1 MYKNANKMSKI
12 CQLKYFLLISLI
24 YAHCLVNAQSVR
36 DIQKIRNEIK
46 SLGISNDDTDLNR
59 NTVDDELIDRSTP
72 VEVLIKPKDIADYY
86 KTELE
91 RLKQIKDELIKLSD
105 TTTSLL
111 PFGYDYFVK
120 RDSVYFTD
128 NKKINTEYVLG
139 SGDEI
144 LITMWGD
151 VELNIKKV
159 INKNG
164 SVFIDNVGQI
174 TLSGKSINDA
184 LKVLKER
191 FSVKYSTLESLNPTT
206 FIDISVGRLNPI
218 NINMLGSVN
227 LPGTH
232 LVHPNSTII
241 SSLIQTGGIA
251 NVGSLRNIQLIRGG
265 SVLSKIDLYDYLIFG
280 NTGNDLTLL
289 DNDVILIPPL
299 KNRVTITGAVFRE
312 GYFEFKDGENL
323 NDLLKFCLGVRKDF
337 SGDVHIDR
345 TEFNSNLVNKKRLS
359 KNIYE
364 DSDLKLAINDSIHFI
379 GSPEFVPKVY
389 IRGQVLNPGE
399 ITLVENMSIFDLLKQ
414 AGGIDNPSF
423 IKTMDLTR
431 AEFVSRNENS
441 RFSDVRT
448 INIENILKG
457 DYQQNYLLQPF
468 DEISIYPNK
477 NYIKIE
483 NVRIMGEVIFPGSYT
498 LNDNKTSLQDLI
510 NRSGGYSD
518 RAFEEGIKIFRDSSQ
533 VVWSNLKFNLFP
545 GDSIYVPQKP
555 GVVSVKG
562 EIYNPGYIEFRNNLS
577 LKDYINSAGG
587 FTPKADQDKVIIIY
601 PNGNVKRK
609 NFFFYPKVKEGSTIL
624 VNEKD
629 VSEPFDWLS
638 LAATTINLSTSIA
651 TILVLINQTQSSQ

>member
-1 MYKNANKMSKI
+1 
-12 CQLKYFLLISLI
+12 
-24 YAHCLVNAQSVR
+24 
-36 DIQKIRNEIK
+36 
-46 SLGISNDDTDLNR
+46 
-59 NTVDDELIDRSTP
+59 
-72 VEVLIKPKDIADYY
+72 
-86 KTELE
+86 
-91 RLKQIKDELIKLSD
+91 
-105 TTTSLL
+105 
-111 PFGYDYFVK
+111 
-120 RDSVYFTD
+120 
-128 NKKINTEYVLG
+128 
-139 SGDEI
+139 
-144 LITMWGD
+144 
-151 VELNIKKV
+151 
-159 INKNG
+159 
-164 SVFIDNVGQI
+164 
-174 TLSGKSINDA
+174 
-184 LKVLKER
+184 
-191 FSVKYSTLESLNPTT
+191 
-206 FIDISVGRLNPI
+206 
-218 NINMLGSVN
+218 MLGSVN

-241 SSLIQTGGIA
+241 SSLIQIGGIA

-280 NTGNDLTLL
+280 NTSNDLTLL

-312 GYFEFKDGENL
+312 GYFEFKEGENL

-345 TEFNSNLVNKKRLS
+345 TEFNSNGVNKRRVS

-379 GSPEFVPKVY
+379 SSPEFVPKVY

-457 DYQQNYLLQPF
+457 DYQQNYILQPF

-545 GDSIYVPQKP
+545 GDSIFVPQKP

-629 VSEPFDWLS
+629 VNEPFDWLS

>member
-1 MYKNANKMSKI
+1 MYKNTNKMSKI

-24 YAHCLVNAQSVR
+24 STHCLVNAQSIR

-59 NTVDDELIDRSTP
+59 NSVDDELIDRSSP
-72 VEVLIKPKDIADYY
+72 VEVLIQPKDIADYY

-105 TTTSLL
+105 TTNSLI

-191 FSVKYSTLESLNPTT
+191 FAVKYSTLESLNPTT

-232 LVHPNSTII
+232 LVHPNSTVI

-345 TEFNSNLVNKKRLS
+345 TEFNSNVVNKKRLS

-457 DYQQNYLLQPF
+457 DYQQNYILQPF

-510 NRSGGYSD
+510 DRSGGYSN

>member
-1 MYKNANKMSKI
+1 MFKNSNKMSKI
-12 CQLKYFLLISLI
+12 CQLKYFLLTSFIS
-24 YAHCLVNAQSVR
+24 AHCLVNAQSIR
-36 DIQKIRNEIK
+36 DIQKIRDEIK
-46 SLGISNDDTDLNR
+46 SLGIQSDNTDLNR
-59 NTVDDELIDRSTP
+59 NTIDNELIDRSTP

-105 TTTSLL
+105 TTTYLL

-128 NKKINTEYVLG
+128 NKKINTDYVLG

-151 VELNIKKV
+151 AELNIKKV

-174 TLSGKSINDA
+174 SLSGKSINEA
-184 LKVLKER
+184 LKVLKKR

-206 FIDISVGRLNPI
+206 FIDISVGKLNPI

-265 SVLSKIDLYDYLIFG
+265 IVLSKIDLYDYLIFG
-280 NTGNDLTLL
+280 NTKTDLTLL
-289 DNDVILIPPL
+289 DNDVILIPSL

-312 GYFEFKDGENL
+312 GYFEFKEGENL

-345 TEFNSNLVNKKRLS
+345 TEFNSNVLNKKRFS

-364 DSDLKLAINDSIHFI
+364 DSDLKLAINDSIHFVS
-379 GSPEFVPKVY
+379 SPEFVPKVY

-441 RFSDVRT
+441 RLSDVRI
-448 INIENILKG
+448 INIENILNG
-457 DYQQNYLLQPF
+457 DYQQNYILQPF

-498 LNDNKTSLQDLI
+498 LNNNKTSLQELI

-629 VSEPFDWLS
+629 VNGPFDWLS
-638 LAATTINLSTSIA
+638 LATTTINLSTSIA

>member
-1 MYKNANKMSKI
+1 MYKNTNKMSKI

-24 YAHCLVNAQSVR
+24 SAHCLVNAQSIR

-46 SLGISNDDTDLNR
+46 NLGISNDDTDLNR
-59 NTVDDELIDRSTP
+59 NSVDDELIDRSTP

-86 KTELE
+86 KTELD
-91 RLKQIKDELIKLSD
+91 RLKQIKDELIELSD
-105 TTTSLL
+105 TTTNLL

-191 FSVKYSTLESLNPTT
+191 FAVKYSTLESLNPTT
-206 FIDISVGRLNPI
+206 FIDISVGKLNPI

-241 SSLIQTGGIA
+241 SSLIQIGGIA

-280 NTGNDLTLL
+280 NTSNDLTLL

-312 GYFEFKDGENL
+312 GYFEFKEGENL

-345 TEFNSNLVNKKRLS
+345 TEFNSNGVNKRRVS

-379 GSPEFVPKVY
+379 SSPEFVPKVY

-457 DYQQNYLLQPF
+457 DYQQNYILQPF

-545 GDSIYVPQKP
+545 GDSIFVPQKP

-629 VSEPFDWLS
+629 VNEPFDWLS

>member
-457 DYQQNYLLQPF
+457 DYQQNYILQPF

>member
-1 MYKNANKMSKI
+1 MYKNTNKMSKI
-12 CQLKYFLLISLI
+12 CQLKYFILISLVS
-24 YAHCLVNAQSVR
+24 AHCLVNAQSIR

-46 SLGISNDDTDLNR
+46 NLGISNDDSDLNR

-91 RLKQIKDELIKLSD
+91 RLKQIKDELIELSD
-105 TTTSLL
+105 TTTNLL

-151 VELNIKKV
+151 AELNIKKV

-191 FSVKYSTLESLNPTT
+191 FAVKYSTLESLNPTT
-206 FIDISVGRLNPI
+206 FIDISVGKLNPI

-251 NVGSLRNIQLIRGG
+251 NFGSLRNIQLIRGG

-280 NTGNDLTLL
+280 NTSNDLTLL

-312 GYFEFKDGENL
+312 GYFEFTEGENL

-345 TEFNSNLVNKKRLS
+345 TEFNSNVVNKKRVS

-364 DSDLKLAINDSIHFI
+364 DSDLKLAINDSIHFVS
-379 GSPEFVPKVY
+379 SPEFVPKVY

-510 NRSGGYSD
+510 NRSGGYSN

-629 VSEPFDWLS
+629 VSEPFDWIS

>member
-1 MYKNANKMSKI
+1 MYKNTNKMSKI

-24 YAHCLVNAQSVR
+24 STHCLVNAQSIR

-59 NTVDDELIDRSTP
+59 NSVDDELIDRSSP
-72 VEVLIKPKDIADYY
+72 VEVLIQPKDIADYY

-105 TTTSLL
+105 TTNSLI

-232 LVHPNSTII
+232 LVHPNSTVI

-345 TEFNSNLVNKKRLS
+345 TEFNSNVVNKKRLS

-457 DYQQNYLLQPF
+457 DYQQNYILQPF

-510 NRSGGYSD
+510 NRSG
-518 RAFEEGIKIFRDSSQ
+518 
-533 VVWSNLKFNLFP
+533 
-545 GDSIYVPQKP
+545 
-555 GVVSVKG
+555 
-562 EIYNPGYIEFRNNLS
+562 
-577 LKDYINSAGG
+577 
-587 FTPKADQDKVIIIY
+587 
-601 PNGNVKRK
+601 
-609 NFFFYPKVKEGSTIL
+609 
-624 VNEKD
+624 
-629 VSEPFDWLS
+629 
-638 LAATTINLSTSIA
+638 
-651 TILVLINQTQSSQ
+651 

>member
-1 MYKNANKMSKI
+1 MYKNTNKMSKI
-12 CQLKYFLLISLI
+12 CQLKYVLLISLI
-24 YAHCLVNAQSVR
+24 STHCLVNAQSIR

-46 SLGISNDDTDLNR
+46 NLGISNDDSDLNR

-105 TTTSLL
+105 TTNSLI

-232 LVHPNSTII
+232 LVHPNSTVI

-345 TEFNSNLVNKKRLS
+345 TEFNSNVVNKKRLS

-457 DYQQNYLLQPF
+457 DYQQNYILQPF

-510 NRSGGYSD
+510 NRSGGFSD